1 MYLHLSLNQFTI
13 IKLKLQRLM
22 KKTVVLVLSL
32 LASVSSFAQTWSVD
46 KAHAKVNFTVT
57 HLMLSEV
64 DGTFRNFDAK
74 LTSSKEDFSDAVFEF
89 TIDAKSVNTNQEN
102 RDAHLNRADMF
113 DTEKYPTI
121 TYKSTAIKSVGPKK
135 FQLTGDLTI
144 KGVTK
149 PVTVDLTLVGTG
161 ANRQGKKLA
170 GFKASG
176 IIKRTDFGVGA
187 MPSAVVSEEIELRAS
202 GEFVAN

>member
-1 MYLHLSLNQFTI
+1 
-13 IKLKLQRLM
+13 M
-22 KKTVVLVLSL
+22 KKAVVLVFSL
-32 LASVSSFAQTWSVD
+32 LASVSTFAQTWSVD

-64 DGTFRNFDAK
+64 DGTFKSFDAK

-102 RDAHLNRADMF
+102 RDAHLQKADMF

-121 TYKSTAIKSVGPKK
+121 TYKSTSIKSVGPKK
-135 FQLTGDLTI
+135 FQLTGDLTM

-149 PVTVDLTLVGTG
+149 PVTVELTLVGTG
-161 ANRQGKKLA
+161 TNRQGKKLV

-176 IIKRTDFGVGA
+176 TINRTAFGVGA
-187 MPSAVVSEEIELRAS
+187 MPAAVVSEEVELRAS

>member
-1 MYLHLSLNQFTI
+1 
-13 IKLKLQRLM
+13 M
-22 KKTVVLVLSL
+22 KKAVVLVLSL
-32 LASVSSFAQTWSVD
+32 LASVGSFAQTWSVD

-121 TYKSTAIKSVGPKK
+121 TYKSTSIKPVGPKK

-161 ANRQGKKLA
+161 QNRQGKKLA

-176 IIKRTDFGVGA
+176 TINRTAFGVGA
-187 MPSAVVSEEIELRAS
+187 MPAAVVSEEVELRAS

>member
-1 MYLHLSLNQFTI
+1 
-13 IKLKLQRLM
+13 M
-22 KKTVVLVLSL
+22 KKAVVLVLSL

-64 DGTFRNFDAK
+64 DGTFKSFDAK

-121 TYKSTAIKSVGPKK
+121 TYKSTGIKSVGPKK

-161 ANRQGKKLA
+161 QNRQGKKLV

-176 IIKRTDFGVGA
+176 TINRTAFGVGA
-187 MPSAVVSEEIELRAS
+187 MPAAVVSEEVELRAS